1 MDELKEIL
9 DGKTFYQLELFFANT
24 NLDRK
29 KREQLIDIIKKVSN
43 PTLINQVKSISEE
56 IKSNI

>member
-9 DGKTFYQLELFFANT
+9 DEKTFYELELFFSNT

-29 KREQLIDIIKKVSN
+29 GREQLIDIIKKVSN
-43 PTLINQVKSISEE
+43 PTLIDQVKSISEE
-56 IKSNI
+56 IKRNI

>member
-9 DGKTFYQLELFFANT
+9 DEKTFYQLELFFANT
-24 NLDRK
+24 NLERK
-29 KREQLIDIIKKVSN
+29 NREELVDIIKKVSN
-43 PTLINQVKSISEE
+43 TTLIDQVKSISEE

>member
-9 DGKTFYQLELFFANT
+9 DEKTFYELELFFANT

-29 KREQLIDIIKKVSN
+29 GREQLIDIIKKVSN
-43 PTLINQVKSISEE
+43 PTLIDQVLSFSEE